1 MQLPLAH
8 LDASV
13 IEEVPLVLWR
23 KVFEAVGWPASVAGK
38 KGRFTH
44 SDVLEAF
51 ERDEPTDDLLL
62 ALEALHSLGTE
73 AGRDAIFAA
82 MSDRHVLPQALPT
95 GSGEREF
102 AIHLFL
108 AQRTNAA
115 LAEVFARAQA
125 EVEEGA
131 DQRRYNEFMGKGAR
145 VVANLRAREVALRD
159 ATKHYCQAQ
168 DLGDHVHVRCFEDD
182 GDYVF
187 HVIRSHHTKKPLAV
201 VPGRAARATIE
212 YRPVHGDILR
222 YDGAVGRLRV
232 AVRAASMVEFYRR
245 TLGQVLFDDSDFFTG
260 DPVCDLRALQERRRD
275 ALEAHDLPGIGRVR
289 MTECLWERGD
299 RDLLHIRSSDC
310 FRHIEY
316 LRLPLEEGVL
326 LQAKLKLQVVGRSTR
341 PVTVNIRV
349 PSRIEVSNKIHE
361 RLVDEY
367 LAAIGVVHPGSRS
380 TKLDL
385 WSLHPWRHP
394 ESAWRAL
401 FGSDTDA
408 LVTQGV
414 LVPVRLESVADP
426 VARGA
431 GRVLAAHPM
440 KPGELYGVSRM
451 PEIPSRSVTE
461 TDVDGLELKPDALR
475 QYVRSQWHLSGSEMA
490 WNGHELL
497 DLGELEVG
505 AHRLHLTYALRQ
517 PPSGTGDRVR
527 ARVKAGTQPVILI
540 PRTAAGGSELA
551 EVLLGDPL
559 PSRQDVVRGAIA
571 AAGLTEAVPALFTSP
586 ENTRLV
592 VDTRLG
598 KVWFDGVEVP
608 ALRPETHPFMLVE
621 AVARACP
628 RAVPKTDLSSSLSS
642 SRVDGDTS
650 ARQAKSQAVRLIRA
664 ATAAAGRALE
674 PLLDPFPSMGGSYRC
689 VVSSYVV

>member
-13 IEEVPLVLWR
+13 IEEVPIVLWR
-23 KVFEAVGWPASVAGK
+23 KVFEAVGWPASLAGK

-44 SDVLEAF
+44 AEVLHAF

-73 AGRDAIFAA
+73 AGRDAIWAA
-82 MSDRHVLPQALPT
+82 MSDRHVLPQALPK
-95 GSGEREF
+95 GAGEREF

-108 AQRTNAA
+108 AQRTDAA
-115 LAEVFARAQA
+115 LGEVFARAQA
-125 EVEEGA
+125 EVQESA

-145 VVANLRAREVALRD
+145 VVANLHAREVALRD
-159 ATKHYCQAQ
+159 ATSRYCQAQ
-168 DLGDHVHVRCFEDD
+168 DLGDHVHVRSFEDD

-222 YDGAVGRLRV
+222 YDAAVGRLRV

-245 TLGQVLFDDSDFFTG
+245 TLGHVLFDDPDFFTG
-260 DPVCDLRALQERRRD
+260 DPVCDLRVLQERGRD

-289 MTECLWERGD
+289 LTECLWERGD

-310 FRHIEY
+310 FRQIED
-316 LRLPLEEGVL
+316 LQLPLEEGTL
-326 LQAKLKLQVVGRSTR
+326 LQARLKLQVVGKSTR

-361 RLVDEY
+361 RLVDDY
-367 LAAIGVVHPGSRS
+367 LEAIGVVHPGSRS
-380 TKLDL
+380 TRLDL

-394 ESAWRAL
+394 TAAWRAL
-401 FGSDTDA
+401 FGSDTDT
-408 LVTQGV
+408 LVAQRV

-426 VARGA
+426 GARGA

-440 KPGELYGVSRM
+440 KPGEFYGVSRM

-461 TDVDGLELKPDALR
+461 TDIDGLELEPDALR
-475 QYVRSQWHLSGSEMA
+475 QYLRSQWVLTGASTR
-490 WNGHELL
+490 WDGHELL

-505 AHRLHLTYALRQ
+505 AHRFRITYALRQ
-517 PPSGTGDRVR
+517 PPVGTGDRLR
-527 ARVKAGTQPVILI
+527 ARVRAGTHPIILL
-540 PRTAAGGSELA
+540 PTDREDGSELA
-551 EVLLGDPL
+551 KVVLGGPL
-559 PSRQDVVRGAIA
+559 PSRQEVVRGTISACA
-571 AAGLTEAVPALFTSP
+571 LTDAVPAIFTAS
-586 ENTRLV
+586 EKTRLV

-598 KVWFDGVEVP
+598 KIWFDGVEVP
-608 ALRPETHPFMLVE
+608 GLRPGTHPFMLVE
-621 AVARACP
+621 ALAKACP
-628 RAVPKTDLSSSLSS
+628 QAVPTPDLSTSLSGA
-642 SRVDGDTS
+642 RTDGDTV
-650 ARQAKSQAVRLIRA
+650 ARQAKSQATKLIREA
-664 ATAAAGRALE
+664 AAAAGRVLE
-674 PLLDPFPSMGGSYRC
+674 PHDPFPSGPSGYYRC
-689 VVSSYVV
+689 AVLPHVV